1 MTIKDLAKWFL
12 IKNPVLRDG
21 YIDENTKLNKLLY
34 FSHLMYYAITNQNL
48 TNCVFE
54 KWDNGPVSREIYR
67 AYRYEGLGCH
77 YDDAADIIS
86 QHILKILQIVN
97 FVYANKTAREL
108 SEETHTHSIWQE
120 VGRNEKIIF
129 ENIAPK
135 ERNFMKCLYETY
147 KDMDFER
154 ISMEKI
160 GDNIYYYDK
169 DNLDMSDEVVEQL
182 EKVDLQKEPIFVESI
197 EGELVFS

>member
-34 FSHLMYYAITNQNL
+34 FSHLMSYA
-48 TNCVFE
+48 
-54 KWDNGPVSREIYR
+54 VSREIYR

-77 YDDAADIIS
+77 YDDAADIIN